1 VIDVPSLQLFVGA
14 EFFCLNISWKSYL
27 FLNML
32 ELPDVEK
39 IKRDEVMGIGV
50 KIRHVYS
57 SASSN
62 VTQKRERFLKSLKS
76 DRYRA
81 RFKTSVVKA

>member
-1 VIDVPSLQLFVGA
+1 VPSLQLFVGA

-39 IKRDEVMGIGV
+39 IKRDEVMGVGV
-50 KIRHVYS
+50 KIRHVLPLTLTVKKLRL
-57 SASSN
+57 AAG
-62 VTQKRERFLKSLKS
+62 RW
-76 DRYRA
+76 RY
-81 RFKTSVVKA
+81 